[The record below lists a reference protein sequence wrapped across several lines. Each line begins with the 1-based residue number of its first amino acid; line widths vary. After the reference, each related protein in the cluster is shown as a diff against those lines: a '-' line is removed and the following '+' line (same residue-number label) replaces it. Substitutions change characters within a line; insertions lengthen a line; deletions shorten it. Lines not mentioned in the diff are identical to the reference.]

1 MYKSFLTLVALIWFL
16 SCMSPHVH
24 VKVTFLCKR
33 FLTLAALIWFLSCM
47 SSHMHVKMTL
57 PWKSFLTLVALIW
70 WNIKWSH
77 LKGISPL
84 CMITFEGL
92 HYVFSNDK
100 QSTLI
105 GKTFMTLITFIR
117 FLFIEYSLMN
127 YRIIFI
133 GKTLITMFTFKR
145 LLATVCSLMD
155 YKMSYFNK
163 TTITLITLKRLF
175 STVC

>member
-1 MYKSFLTLVALIWFL
+1 MCTHMLTKSTLQCKTFLTLD
-16 SCMSPHVH
+16 
-24 VKVTFLCKR
+24 
-33 FLTLAALIWFLSCM
+33 ALIWFLSCM

-70 WNIKWSH
+70 WNLKWSH

-92 HYVFSNDK
+92 HYVFSNNK

-145 LLATVCSLMD
+145 LLATVCSLMN

-163 TTITLITLKRLF
+163 TFIALVTLKMLF
-175 STVC
+175 FTVC